1 MNGKKNSNDKGLQTD
16 TNIKFSQWTEILCK
30 KLHKYLISDSNLV
43 LDQNP
48 GYYFSCQLMA

>member
-1 MNGKKNSNDKGLQTD
+1 MAKKNSNDKGLQTD